1 MNALVY
7 LKKCNLLD
15 IRTIHALVSLE
26 SNNAN
31 KRSFIHILHHKDI
44 IFFQNIYHSRY
55 YQFMFHAAAALSQS
69 ICKKK
74 INGTQTVIHV
84 HVPLID
90 RLTIDH
96 EQKKPIYIVGISLL
110 Q

>member
-1 MNALVY
+1 MLINDPLFISCITKILYFFRISITLVIINLCFTPQPLY
-7 LKKCNLLD
+7 LN
-15 IRTIHALVSLE
+15 
-26 SNNAN
+26 
-31 KRSFIHILHHKDI
+31 RSVE
-44 IFFQNIYHSRY
+44 
-55 YQFMFHAAAALSQS
+55 
-69 ICKKK
+69 KK

-96 EQKKPIYIVGISLL
+96 EQKKPIYIVGIPLL